1 MRIYVNVIGR
11 FVSLYISFH
20 PSFMIGSERSI
31 VCVVN
36 AEHDRSSFKYR
47 EKEAWIMKI
56 VREMIDI
63 TFDKEFLSAILR
75 IFAAMICGG
84 VIGLERGKANQPA
97 GMRTYM
103 LVCLGAAVV
112 MLTGEYVYME
122 YGAGDPS
129 RLGAQVISG
138 IGFLGAGS
146 IVISGKSKIRGLTT
160 AAGLWV
166 SACIGLIVGIG
177 YIKCG
182 LIATLAVYVIIAR
195 LKRIEER
202 MLRKRSWIEVVIK
215 LDNVDYLADF
225 HDVVEKMGM
234 KIGSIQIYNKKEEIK
249 SVIIGIQNCVGK
261 DEEVIIN
268 DLRNIN
274 GIKSVRYIS

>member
-1 MRIYVNVIGR
+1 
-11 FVSLYISFH
+11 
-20 PSFMIGSERSI
+20 
-31 VCVVN
+31 
-36 AEHDRSSFKYR
+36 
-47 EKEAWIMKI
+47 
-56 VREMIDI
+56 
-63 TFDKEFLSAILR
+63 
-75 IFAAMICGG
+75 
-84 VIGLERGKANQPA
+84 
-97 GMRTYM
+97 
-103 LVCLGAAVV
+103 
-112 MLTGEYVYME
+112 ME

-182 LIATLAVYVIIAR
+182 FIATLAVYVIIAR

>member
-103 LVCLGAAVV
+103 LVCLGAVV

-182 LIATLAVYVIIAR
+182 FIATLAVYVIIAR